1 MKDNLMCLP
10 SLCHYKSFQTMVN
23 IYSNERD
30 NNQTC
35 IMHVISLPA
44 LLNMPILYLKT
55 MSLYCLMY
63 NSMLLSMNKL
73 IYFLYMIS
81 IYNVNINIQYLINS
95 YAKIYIDL
103 YFDKFQRQLDHTNFL
118 KLNTITCT

>member
-1 MKDNLMCLP
+1 MGMHGKFFGH
-10 SLCHYKSFQTMVN
+10 SYKVTHFVRD
-23 IYSNERD
+23 NERD
-30 NNQTC
+30 DNHTC
-35 IMHVISLPA
+35 RIHVISLPV
-44 LLNMPILYLKT
+44 LLNMLILYLKT

-73 IYFLYMIS
+73 IYFHYMIS
-81 IYNVNINIQYLINS
+81 IYYLNINIQYLIHS
-95 YAKIYIDL
+95 YTKIYIDL